1 MEDQLVELF
10 NTYGQLTINYSLDLV
25 GAVLLLSG
33 GWFVAGWIRRLLR
46 RGLGRIDAIDRTV
59 SSFLSNIVY
68 YLVLVLVLVA
78 VLAQF
83 GVETASILAVLGTI
97 GLAVGLALQGT
108 LSNIAAGLMLLLLRP
123 FKVGDYIDAEGLAGT
138 VEEVG
143 LFATQFT
150 TYDGVFLS
158 VPNGQIWSRSI
169 LNYSRLPTRR
179 LDVTIGIAYDD
190 DVDKAMGVLMDLLL
204 NDDRVH
210 RDPEPQVMVT
220 ALADSS
226 VNLNLRCWTAAS
238 DYWGLQ
244 FDLNKAA
251 KETVEAAGCSIPFP
265 QRDLHIVSG
274 GLPVPGTAR
283 EPAPGPATAGA
294 A

>member
-1 MEDQLVELF
+1 MDEQIVELLKQ
-10 NTYGQLTINYSLDLV
+10 YGQLTINYSLDVV
-25 GAVLLLSG
+25 GAILLLFG
-33 GWFVAGWIRRLLR
+33 GWFVAGWIRRVLR
-46 RGLGRIDAIDRTV
+46 RALARVQAIDKTV
-59 SSFLSNIVY
+59 SSFLSNIAY
-68 YLVLVLVLVA
+68 YQVLVLVLVA

-138 VEEVG
+138 VEEIG

-179 LDVTIGIAYDD
+179 LDVTVGIAYED
-190 DVDKAMGVLMDLLL
+190 DVDKAMSALLAL
-204 NDDRVH
+204 LESEDRVL
-210 RDPEPQVMVT
+210 RDPEPQVLVT

-226 VNLNLRCWTAAS
+226 VNLNLRCWTAAG
-238 DYWGLQ
+238 DYWALL

-251 KETVEAAGCSIPFP
+251 KETIEAAGCSIPFP

-274 GLPVPGTAR
+274 ELP
-283 EPAPGPATAGA
+283 PAAAGAGA
-294 A
+294 AAGAS